1 VTLEWMDMGLCRQ
14 ADPESF
20 FPDMGGSSREAKQ
33 VCAACDVRAECLSYA
48 LTNDIRQGI
57 WGGLSAHQRRRLEQQ
72 RTS

>member
-1 VTLEWMDMGLCRQ
+1 MDMGLCRQ
-14 ADPESF
+14 EDPEAF

-33 VCAACDVRAECLSYA
+33 VCAACDVRAECLEYA

-72 RTS
+72 RTRT